1 MAITATS
8 AASAQGGTAPDR
20 LEKVLAVLS
29 LALLVTVLAAVAR
42 GQGDWSHVPALV
54 WGHLALIVVALA
66 LTPLMLLRPRGD
78 RLHRTLGTIWFV
90 AMFGAA
96 LSSFGITRNGHFSPI
111 HLLSIFVVIMVPISW
126 RAARGHRVV
135 RHRRAVRGLV
145 IGALLVAGVF
155 TFPFD
160 RLLGHWLF
168 G

>member
-1 MAITATS
+1 MATTATPVS
-8 AASAQGGTAPDR
+8 PAQGSTAPDR
-20 LEKVLAVLS
+20 LEKALAFLS
-29 LALLVTVLAAVAR
+29 LALLATVLTALVR
-42 GQGDWSHVPALV
+42 GQGDWGQVPALV
-54 WGHLALIVVALA
+54 WGHLGLILVALA

-78 RLHRTLGTIWFV
+78 GLHRTLGTIWFL
-90 AMFGAA
+90 AMFCAA
-96 LSSFGITRNGHFSPI
+96 VSSFGITRNGHFSPI

-126 RAARGHRVV
+126 RAARGHRVA
-135 RHRRAVRGLV
+135 RHRRVVRGLV